1 MTLAVLRTDRSE
13 QGEVEGPEPTTT
25 LPRPQPE
32 DRHAAGPA
40 PHPSSP
46 DSRPFL
52 LASQK
57 DVPSS
62 HLSAH
67 SFVSWAPQATQAD
80 SLPLGYSLPSYCPP
94 TPSLAASMCQPNPRP
109 CTSREQAHCYL
120 MGQGT
125 RWGVVPG
132 GFRRRPR
139 SVAHLCVQRTPPSPS
154 VKWDRSR
161 FLFSSPSSR
170 FILCS
175 RGSWTAH
182 RAEPVQAPWGS
193 TTLGPRLAS
202 FAPRICSF
210 LPPLLPS
217 PSPPSSLSAS
227 F

>member
-1 MTLAVLRTDRSE
+1 MSAEVARQRGSGGSAWASCSPPPRAGGHLVSLTVPPGSALVWRSE

-32 DRHAAGPA
+32 DRHAAGPVS
-40 PHPSSP
+40 HPSSP

-80 SLPLGYSLPSYCPP
+80 SLPLGYSFPSYCPP

-132 GFRRRPR
+132 GLRTRPR

-154 VKWDRSR
+154 VKWD
-161 FLFSSPSSR
+161 
-170 FILCS
+170 
-175 RGSWTAH
+175 
-182 RAEPVQAPWGS
+182 
-193 TTLGPRLAS
+193 LG
-202 FAPRICSF
+202 
-210 LPPLLPS
+210 
-217 PSPPSSLSAS
+217 
-227 F
+227 